1 MVWARLLRH
10 MAGLLPAFAVCAALI
25 SCASLDGAD
34 YDDYVGPPSRQVITT
49 IERQSDEAA
58 SGLESA
64 PISPSPPEIAS
75 GPLEVSVEDAILLGL
90 ENNRG
95 LAVERLTPPLRRTV
109 EDEERA
115 VFDPTLGGQI
125 SKQRSKSDETDT
137 DVVSGNMSINQFL
150 PTGTALSL
158 EGSTATTDSSLS
170 SGTEYASRTE
180 LGMTQSLLRGLGAG
194 VNLARLRQ
202 ARLSTLGSQYE
213 LRGFA
218 ESLVAEIE
226 KTYWDFSLAQR
237 QIDIFTDSLKLAEQQ
252 LNETVERINIGKLA
266 EIELS
271 AARAEV
277 ALRQE
282 DLINARSAM
291 ATTRLQLLRLLNP
304 RGEDLWN
311 REIVLINQPIV
322 PDVELDDVNSHVQT
336 AMRMRTDL
344 NQARLQTQQGDL
356 EVVKTRNGLLPKMD
370 LFMTLGRTGYAD
382 SFNRSINAL
391 DDDTYDVMFGLT
403 FEYPPGNRGAE
414 AQHRRALLSLDQQME
429 SVKNLAQL
437 VEVDVR
443 SAYIEVNRAKES
455 VAATAATRTFQ
466 EDAALAE
473 TEKFRVGKSTAF
485 LVARAQRD
493 LVSSRISETKALT
506 DYLKALIDLYQLD
519 GSLLDRRGIVAP
531 GQERI
536 ELELP

>member
-1 MVWARLLRH
+1 MVWGKLFRN
-10 MAGLLPAFAVCAALI
+10 MASLFPALAACAALI
-25 SCASLDGAD
+25 SCASLDGAK
-34 YDDYVGPPSRQVITT
+34 YDDYVGSPNRQVITT
-49 IERQSDEAA
+49 IEKQSDEAA

-90 ENNRG
+90 ENNQG
-95 LAVERLTPPLRRTV
+95 FAVERFNPPLRRTV

-137 DVVSGNMSINQFL
+137 DVVSGNVSINQFL

-158 EGSTATTDSSLS
+158 EGSTAATDSSLS

-180 LGMTQSLLRGLGAG
+180 IGMTQSLLRGFGTG

-282 DLINARSAM
+282 DLINARSSM
-291 ATTRLQLLRLLNP
+291 ATTRLRLLRLLNP
-304 RGEDLWN
+304 RGENLWN
-311 REIVLINQPIV
+311 REIVLKHKPII

-391 DDDTYDVMFGLT
+391 DEDTYDVMFGLT

-414 AQHRRALLSLDQQME
+414 AQHRQALLSLDQQME
-429 SVKNLAQL
+429 SLKNLAQL

-531 GQERI
+531 GSERI